1 MKIIVVFCIFALLVS
16 GCATMRYPRTYKVEG
31 KEVMDF
37 KQLDDDKALKLVVMI
52 YNINPKDWEDGVAKN
67 ISLGEYINLL
77 SKRNSAYLKKS
88 GIFEVK
94 YDKVILKT
102 WKDPDL
108 LKLYDTLVPKTEKY
122 YVEEGPGLSETQN
135 TERIMYLTALSAID
149 TELRRRDNTR
159 SAMGIAGQVLMGAL
173 TVALALL

>member
-1 MKIIVVFCIFALLVS
+1 
-16 GCATMRYPRTYKVEG
+16 MRYPRTYKVEG
-31 KEVMDF
+31 KEVIDF

-52 YNINPKDWEDGVAKN
+52 YNIKPQDWEDSIARNV
-67 ISLGEYINLL
+67 SLGEYINLL

-88 GIFEVK
+88 GVFDIK
-94 YDKVILKT
+94 YDKISFKT

-108 LKLYDTLVPKTEKY
+108 LRLYDTLIPKTEKY
-122 YVEEGPGLSETQN
+122 YIEGGPGLSEVQN

-159 SAMGIAGQVLMGAL
+159 NVVSITGQVLMGAL
-173 TVALALL
+173 TVALSLL